1 MRRLI
6 DTDVADAKTQRA
18 IAVLRQVE
26 PTKVCPER
34 ARRVWQ
40 ALDGA
45 RAQQRRR
52 RRPPAWLHA
61 ALLLGGATAAAA
73 AGGVLAERG
82 GQTSKREAAAGA
94 TVAAPAPRAPFD
106 APETR
111 PGAPPEPAL
120 DPRAPEATAP
130 PPPERAPKATSTE
143 AATPV
148 EGHGRQAAP
157 PKRTAP
163 PPPAA
168 PVAPASGVQLVHEA
182 AKALRRDRDPQ
193 RAGELLDALDADHRG
208 PLAEEALAL
217 RIEAALARRDAKAAE
232 LASSYLARY
241 PRGRYVELAR
251 KALRAAPR
259 R

>member
-45 RAQQRRR
+45 RPRQRR
-52 RRPPAWLHA
+52 RRPPAWLLA

-82 GQTSKREAAAGA
+82 GQTSKREAAAVA

-106 APETR
+106 APGTR

-148 EGHGRQAAP
+148 EGHGRQAGP

-163 PPPAA
+163 PPPA
-168 PVAPASGVQLVHEA
+168 PTSGVQLVHEA